1 MVGLVN
7 GLPLLVIE
15 LKKPGVPMR
24 AAFDENLTH
33 YKQQIPALFWFDG
46 LLGTLLQERIDRL
59 MVQFKTSAPDFYNE
73 YLAARTVV
81 YPAARSAQPAE
92 ETASAPL
99 PKAAWCIGESRK
111 AEGSDHW
118 AQICAT
124 MSKSLRRPRKSL
136 PRKNARS
143 PKRKASVFVFSAFS
157 CGHHLWL
164 RRESRCVHS
173 WFNCCFGDDSDSPSG

>member
-73 YLAARTVV
+73 YLPR
-81 YPAARSAQPAE
+81 
-92 ETASAPL
+92 AP
-99 PKAAWCIGESRK
+99 WCI
-111 AEGSDHW
+111 
-118 AQICAT
+118 
-124 MSKSLRRPRKSL
+124 RRPGRPSQRRRRPQRRCRK
-136 PRKNARS
+136 
-143 PKRKASVFVFSAFS
+143 
-157 CGHHLWL
+157 
-164 RRESRCVHS
+164 RR
-173 WFNCCFGDDSDSPSG
+173 GA